1 LTKATLAFVGA
12 VFGVRRAVGAGHGF
26 VVFLGMIVVE
36 ELFECR
42 SLSIN
47 DFLVDFAEGL
57 GDTI

>member
-1 LTKATLAFVGA
+1 MAFVGA
-12 VFGVRRAVGAGHGF
+12 AFGVRRAVGAGHGF

-36 ELFECR
+36 GLFECR